1 MECAKI
7 RHTLY
12 AAAVII
18 VVVFVWFAVRWVAG
32 EVRDAS
38 LTIESDNTIDI
49 TPEMIQSI
57 KNIGEWEFLSVAD
70 EEIVD
75 TVRRGVFSD
84 DHLVRIY
91 YGTLRIGV
99 NMHHVKPRWIEPH
112 GDSVSVIL
120 PQVGL
125 LDNDFIDETRTTS
138 FYESGKWSAA
148 DREAMY
154 RQAYAKMKANCLTPK
169 NLREAQLNA
178 EAQMKN
184 IMRSLGFRAVS
195 VTFGDKPGKKASSI
209 SGDKST
215 KK

>member
-1 MECAKI
+1 MRFTKI
-7 RHTLY
+7 MAFVY
-12 AAAVII
+12 AVAAVVIGMLI
-18 VVVFVWFAVRWVAG
+18 WWAVG
-32 EVRDAS
+32 EVKDAS
-38 LTIESDNTIDI
+38 LTIESDKTIDV

-57 KNIGEWEFLSVAD
+57 RSIGEWEFLSIAD

-75 TVRRGVFSD
+75 TVRKGILSD

-91 YGTLRIGV
+91 YGTLRIGI
-99 NMHHVKPRWIEPH
+99 NMHHVAPHWIEPH
-112 GDSVSVIL
+112 GDSVSVRL
-120 PQVGL
+120 PQVAL

-138 FYESGKWSAA
+138 FYESGRWTAA

-169 NLREAQLNA
+169 NLKAAQDNA

-184 IMRSLGFRAVS
+184 IMRSLGFRAVG
-195 VTFGDKPGKKASSI
+195 VTFGDKP
-209 SGDKST
+209 T